1 MPKVT
6 HDIVEAASRVFHFN
20 SAELF
25 PKFIV
30 IRSEHRKA
38 FAITTIE
45 SFRLQQA
52 AQQTDDWQIAL
63 NISSEDLL
71 ALMGQVPRNTSE
83 PDTCTTGVPQPDA
96 DLAPAGA
103 IDEATNASG
112 A

>member
-1 MPKVT
+1 MPKLT
-6 HDIVEAASRVFHFN
+6 RDILEAASRVFHFN

-38 FAITTIE
+38 FAVTTFE

-52 AQQTDDWQIAL
+52 AHQTDDWQLAL
-63 NISSEDLL
+63 NLSSQDLL
-71 ALMGQVPRNTSE
+71 ALMGLVPKKTDE

-96 DLAPAGA
+96 DLAPAGPISEVSDA
-103 IDEATNASG
+103 G
-112 A
+112 RP